1 MTKHFPV
8 YIVITAKVY
17 LFDYNS
23 PFKTINKQQ
32 NLDV

>member
-8 YIVITAKVY
+8 YIVKNTKVY

-23 PFKTINKQQ
+23 LFKTINKQQ
-32 NLDV
+32 KP